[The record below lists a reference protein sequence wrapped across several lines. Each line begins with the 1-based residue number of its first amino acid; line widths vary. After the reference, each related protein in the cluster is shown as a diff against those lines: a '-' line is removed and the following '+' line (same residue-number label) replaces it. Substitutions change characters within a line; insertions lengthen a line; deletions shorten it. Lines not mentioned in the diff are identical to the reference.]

1 MKKIEFN
8 LLEEP
13 WIRVRT
19 PDCALQEVSLTDALL
34 HAHEYAGLAGE
45 LPTQDVA
52 VLRLL
57 LAVLQTIFY
66 RVDLEGS
73 PSPLTDEED
82 ALDRWGQLWEEKRL
96 PEKPILDYLT
106 AWRERFWLFHPER
119 PFYQVATLKN
129 GIEFGAQKLN
139 GEISQSENKVRL
151 FSSYA
156 GLEKEHLSYPQA
168 ARWLLYINGYDEQG
182 GRPKPGNLPRKGVG
196 WLGQIGYIAI
206 CGASLFEVL
215 LRNLVFLKDGEELYN
230 PPTPCWENE
239 KVREEQSCPF
249 VGIDNQAQL
258 LTMQSRR
265 ILLEREEQ
273 GQFVKGYSLLG
284 GDYIDTTQF
293 APFIEQATLWGKTKE
308 SKYKPIYYYPKSHD
322 NSKQLWREFPVFFED
337 KEPGVLKW
345 NHVLISKGI
354 LSRRIPLNLLA
365 VANIYDPSQKSTV
378 IDSYTDTLTFH
389 ADVLDSLGISRNKV
403 IQEIQSCEK
412 IANCIESLSMEVSKA
427 AGAKEDK
434 GDKSKRL
441 AKKAKEQF
449 YFSIDQPFRRWLASL
464 DPEEDMDEA
473 VLSWRSQAK
482 GTARQ
487 VGKALVE
494 EAGPSALVG
503 RCEKIKKGNKEIK
516 LYHAAPKAFN
526 HFLWELKKIYE
537 EKGGNK
543 V

>member
-1 MKKIEFN
+1 MKEIEFN

-19 PDCALQEVSLTDALL
+19 PNCTLKEVSLTDALL
-34 HAHEYAGLAGE
+34 HAHEYADLAGE

-66 RVDLEGS
+66 RVDVEGNQA
-73 PSPLTDEED
+73 PLTDEEE
-82 ALDRWGQLWEEKRL
+82 ALERWGQLWEKKRL
-96 PEKPILDYLT
+96 PEKPILDYLAT
-106 AWRERFWLFHPER
+106 WKDRFWLFHPER

-151 FSSYA
+151 FSSYT
-156 GLEKEHLSYPQA
+156 GLEKEHLSYPQV

-206 CGASLFEVL
+206 RGSSFFEIL
-215 LRNLVFLKDGEELYN
+215 LRNLVFLKDGEELYG

-239 KVREEQSCPF
+239 KVREEQSCPL

-273 GQFVKGYSLLG
+273 GPFVKGYSLLG

-308 SKYKPIYYYPKSHD
+308 SKNKPIYYYPKIHD
-322 NSKQLWREFPVFFED
+322 SSKQLWREFPVFFED
-337 KEPGVLKW
+337 RVPGVLKW
-345 NHVLISKGI
+345 SQVLAREGI
-354 LSRRIPLNLLA
+354 LPRRASLNLLA
-365 VANIYDPSQKSTV
+365 VANMYDPSQKSTV
-378 IDSYTDTLTFH
+378 IDSYTDTLSFH
-389 ADVLDSLGISRNKV
+389 MEVLDSLGISRSKV

-412 IANCIESLSMEVSKA
+412 IANCVGGLAKEISKA
-427 AGAKEDK
+427 AGNESDGWVKAAKE
-434 GDKSKRL
+434 R
-441 AKKAKEQF
+441 F
-449 YFSIDQPFRRWLASL
+449 YFSIDQPFRRWLADL
-464 DPEEDMDEA
+464 DPEEDIDEA

-482 GTARQ
+482 HIARQ
-487 VGKALVE
+487 VGQKLVE

-503 RCEKIKKGNKEIK
+503 RHETIKKGNNEIK
-516 LYHAAPKAFN
+516 VYHAAPKAFN
-526 HFLWELKKIYE
+526 RFLGELKKIYG
-537 EKGGNK
+537 EKGGSK
-543 V
+543 P

>member
-1 MKKIEFN
+1 MEFN

-19 PDCALQEVSLTDALL
+19 PECTLKEVSLTDALL

-57 LAVLQTIFY
+57 LAVLQTVFY
-66 RVDLEGS
+66 RVDPEGN
-73 PSPLTDEED
+73 PSPLEDEEE
-82 ALDRWGQLWEEKRL
+82 ALDRWGQLWQKKQL
-96 PEKPILDYLT
+96 PEKPILEYLA
-106 AWRERFWLFHPER
+106 AWQDRFWLFHPER

-151 FSSYA
+151 FSSYT
-156 GLEKEHLSYPQA
+156 GFEKDHLSYPQA

-206 CGASLFEVL
+206 RGSSLFEML
-215 LRNLVFLKDGEELYN
+215 LRNLVFLKDGEELFG

-265 ILLEREEQ
+265 ILLEREEE
-273 GQFVKGYSLLG
+273 GRFVKGYSLLG

-293 APFIEQATLWGKTKE
+293 APFVEQATLWGKTKE
-308 SKYKPIYYYPKSHD
+308 NKSKPICYYPKIHD
-322 NSKQLWREFPVFFED
+322 NSKQLWREFPVFFEER
-337 KEPGVLKW
+337 EPGVLRW
-345 NHVLISKGI
+345 NQVLTQRGFLPRNAS
-354 LSRRIPLNLLA
+354 LNLLA
-365 VANIYDPSQKSTV
+365 VGNTYDPSQKSTV
-378 IDSYTDTLTFH
+378 IDSYTDTLSFH
-389 ADVLDSLGISRNKV
+389 MDALNALGRSRSKV

-412 IANCIESLSMEVSKA
+412 VANCVGGL
-427 AGAKEDK
+427 AKEISK
-434 GDKSKRL
+434 SCGGEGDGL
-441 AKKAKEQF
+441 AKTAKERF
-449 YFSIDQPFRRWLASL
+449 YFAIDQPFRRWLAAL
-464 DPEEDMDEA
+464 DPEEDIDEA
-473 VLSWRSQAK
+473 VLAWRSQAK
-482 GTARQ
+482 RIARQ
-487 VGKALVE
+487 VGQALVE

-503 RCEKIKKGNKEIK
+503 RCVKSKKGNKEIK

-526 HFLWELKKIYE
+526 HFLWELNRIYG
-537 EKGGNK
+537 EKGGIPS
-543 V
+543 